1 MIKYHQGITTAT
13 TDSSLLRTAA
23 ALSHIPIMGL
33 ADKYGLHDMS
43 ISNPSDPQMQTIEQE
58 YQGYV
63 TVPLFSTT
71 DILKF
76 WEVHVYTMILI
87 SD

>member
-1 MIKYHQGITTAT
+1 
-13 TDSSLLRTAA
+13 
-23 ALSHIPIMGL
+23 MGL
-33 ADKYGLHDMS
+33 ANKYGLCSMS
-43 ISNPSDPQMQTIEQE
+43 ISDPSDPQMQTIEQE

-63 TVPLFSTT
+63 TAPLSSTT

-76 WEVHVYTMILI
+76 WEVRVYTTILI